1 LFRGKSQ
8 DLTITFYKGTAA
20 NKTFTISITSDN
32 IIHYFKENQKK
43 TQSLGAN
50 FTIDESWTGL
60 SFNYNDIES
69 EIFPLKIN
77 AGRPTLSFR
86 KNGLIVNGTKGEQ
99 LSDDTVIEINA
110 FGKKKIQF
118 NILNEDDLSKTID
131 SCSIEYQDGT
141 EEGS

>member
-1 LFRGKSQ
+1 
-8 DLTITFYKGTAA
+8 
-20 NKTFTISITSDN
+20 
-32 IIHYFKENQKK
+32 
-43 TQSLGAN
+43 
-50 FTIDESWTGL
+50 L

-118 NILNEDDLSKTID
+118 NILNEDNLSQTID